1 MVWLAVQVLPE
12 FHSPDPQVTLHELG
26 QQIGSDRVNVT
37 IGAETPAA
45 RPYTR
50 TYTSLSDIAREVDL
64 SRILAG
70 VVSGPT
76 YRSWRRCC
84 LLFLMRSVG
93 DLCRYYTCCS

>member
-1 MVWLAVQVLPE
+1 LLDP
-12 FHSPDPQVTLHELG
+12 HSPDLQVTLHELG

-70 VVSGPT
+70 VVSDQPICVVMEGLVM
-76 YRSWRRCC
+76 S
-84 LLFLMRSVG
+84 M
-93 DLCRYYTCCS
+93 